1 MDVIAEQL
9 SRTRAATV
17 VLVTDLEDDLAAIA
31 ESTSMGPDDEHD
43 PEGSTVGYERARVG
57 SLLERTRRYLS
68 DLDAALE
75 RVRLGTYGF
84 CDHCGEAILP
94 ERLKVLPTATLCVDC
109 AING

>member
-1 MDVIAEQL
+1 MRRPARHTQSTVTDRGALDVLAEQL

-17 VLVTDLEDDLAAIA
+17 VVVTDLEDDLAAIA

-57 SLLERTRRYLS
+57 SLLERTRHHLS

-75 RVRLGTYGF
+75 RVRLGT
-84 CDHCGEAILP
+84 
-94 ERLKVLPTATLCVDC
+94 
-109 AING
+109 ING